1 MTHGLLEQT
10 DYVIEALSRSKNER
24 HAQEREATLI
34 LMHYARHAAT
44 FGPTE
49 LPDLQPG
56 EQRLSFDEFKD
67 LSTFIKSGEF
77 NRLLDTNDLVTQL
90 GPDLKWYVDVIAK
103 RDEDS
108 GSVMPTLAGSDGHCA
123 A

>member
-1 MTHGLLEQT
+1 MTQGLLEQT

-24 HAQEREATLI
+24 HAKEREYALI

-49 LPDLQPG
+49 LPELQPG
-56 EQRLSFDEFKD
+56 EQRLTFDEFKD

-90 GPDLKWYVDVIAK
+90 GQDFKWYVDVVVKREGIA
-103 RDEDS
+103 S
-108 GSVMPTLAGSDGHCA
+108 
-123 A
+123 